1 MQCCTVVQATCEKQ
15 QTPQFRMEWKGWGR
29 GVDFLFSEVTLFEYN
44 VSTILFADCSLFAGA
59 LEVQHIFTVYHV

>member
-1 MQCCTVVQATCEKQ
+1 
-15 QTPQFRMEWKGWGR
+15 MEWKGWGR

-44 VSTILFADCSLFAGA
+44 VSTILFADCSLFANFRTCEICGA